1 MEFVLHLAMK
11 FGGIGPPNRL
21 TRGDFIMALPTRV
34 QRGSD
39 QFDLAQHEF
48 DNMVGRMFGSR
59 LFGNGHSEILA
70 PFGVDVRE
78 DADHIIVEADVPG
91 FKKEEIDINL
101 ENQML
106 TIQAEHKAENDQK
119 GDKNGWLLRERRYS
133 RFERSF
139 TLPPTVDPQT
149 VLAKLNDGVL
159 TVTLNKRAETKP
171 RRVAVS

>member
-1 MEFVLHLAMK
+1 
-11 FGGIGPPNRL
+11 
-21 TRGDFIMALPTRV
+21 MALPLRV
-34 QRGSD
+34 QRGPD
-39 QFDLAQHEF
+39 QYDLAQHEF
-48 DNMVGRMFGSR
+48 DNMVGRMFGNR
-59 LFGNGHSEILA
+59 LFGNGGRSEIPA

-78 DADHIIVEADVPG
+78 DTDHIYVEADVPG
-91 FKKEEIDINL
+91 FKKEEIEINL

-106 TIQAEHKAENDQK
+106 TIQAEHKAENEQK

-171 RRVAVS
+171 RKVTVS